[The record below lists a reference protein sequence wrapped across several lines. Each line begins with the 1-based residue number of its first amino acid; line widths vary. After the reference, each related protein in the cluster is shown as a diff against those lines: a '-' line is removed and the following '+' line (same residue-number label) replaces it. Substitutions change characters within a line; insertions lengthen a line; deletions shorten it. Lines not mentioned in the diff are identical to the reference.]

1 MRHRPQGHTHGT
13 ALLSA
18 RPAVPTSDSP
28 AGSSAL
34 WHRTSQPR
42 EALPFPRG
50 DFCSLVEKAPSL
62 TVKLHF
68 TAKQNGVPQLISG
81 HAAPL
86 GLPIAP
92 CRRQSPPAPLGRAP
106 VLPQHRLLPFSPC
119 SMSPGSPRP
128 APGRSARGGRWGSSR
143 RSEAP
148 SAAARGCPRPAG
160 PTAASGPE
168 LRRAPPPAP
177 PSARPSAARRP
188 PAEGP
193 GERPG
198 GPGGRAERR
207 GGAGRG
213 GGSGYTSCPLRA
225 EPGGGGGAGHGG
237 EVSAASPPVEGRSRG
252 QSSAGPSRAEPSRG
266 WGQLPPPPRSPRP
279 APAALLARS
288 RRVNGRFRTAAA
300 LGPRGG
306 SGLRRAGLRGT
317 GCGSERVSCPSEG
330 AAAALVAG
338 GAQPGSRGGS
348 PGPAPGRPPPSA
360 VVPWLPRIAPSRRRS
375 RGREGRPESGSAG
388 RANAAAV
395 PAFRRE
401 GLGAVGR
408 SCELRA
414 PQGSS
419 SRLAARSSLS
429 GGEKG
434 EPCWRAARRLGAG
447 RWELSVFLR
456 SVKFVCLFHFSS
468 RSTRFRLVCRK
479 VSLRYHASPE
489 RGCGTPAFTRSRH
502 GVSPASARSHH
513 RRRFLPRCWPRW
525 GSGMQGS
532 PFGARTP

>member
-225 EPGGGGGAGHGG
+225 EPGGGGAGHGG

-252 QSSAGPSRAEPSRG
+252 QSPAGPSRAEP
-266 WGQLPPPPRSPRP
+266 
-279 APAALLARS
+279 
-288 RRVNGRFRTAAA
+288 RV
-300 LGPRGG
+300 
-306 SGLRRAGLRGT
+306 
-317 GCGSERVSCPSEG
+317 G
-330 AAAALVAG
+330 AAAAAAPEPPPCPGRAPRPLAAGERAVPDCGRSRPPRWERVASC
-338 GAQPGSRGGS
+338 GAPRDWVRFRAGFVPQRGSGCCACCRRGAAGISRRFTWARSGPPSPLRGGS
-348 PGPAPGRPPPSA
+348 VAAPNRPVPEE
-360 VVPWLPRIAPSRRRS
+360 VPWS
-375 RGREGRPESGSAG
+375 RGSA
-388 RANAAAV
+388 
-395 PAFRRE
+395 
-401 GLGAVGR
+401 
-408 SCELRA
+408 
-414 PQGSS
+414 
-419 SRLAARSSLS
+419 
-429 GGEKG
+429 
-434 EPCWRAARRLGAG
+434 
-447 RWELSVFLR
+447 
-456 SVKFVCLFHFSS
+456 
-468 RSTRFRLVCRK
+468 
-479 VSLRYHASPE
+479 
-489 RGCGTPAFTRSRH
+489 
-502 GVSPASARSHH
+502 
-513 RRRFLPRCWPRW
+513 
-525 GSGMQGS
+525 
-532 PFGARTP
+532 

>member
-1 MRHRPQGHTHGT
+1 MRHRPQGHTHST

-266 WGQLPPPPRSPRP
+266 WGQLPPPRSPRP

-348 PGPAPGRPPPSA
+348 PGPAPGRPPPPRWFRGCPESPRPGGGPAVAKVGLSRVPRAVPTPPLFLPSDVKGSERSDVPASSA
-360 VVPWLPRIAPSRRRS
+360 LPR
-375 RGREGRPESGSAG
+375 
-388 RANAAAV
+388 AAALGWLLA
-395 PAFRRE
+395 PLCLGERRE
-401 GLGAVGR
+401 SRAGALPGVSVR
-408 SCELRA
+408 
-414 PQGSS
+414 
-419 SRLAARSSLS
+419 
-429 GGEKG
+429 
-434 EPCWRAARRLGAG
+434 GAG
-447 RWELSVFLR
+447 NYPY
-456 SVKFVCLFHFSS
+456 SS
-468 RSTRFRLVCRK
+468 
-479 VSLRYHASPE
+479 
-489 RGCGTPAFTRSRH
+489 
-502 GVSPASARSHH
+502 
-513 RRRFLPRCWPRW
+513 
-525 GSGMQGS
+525 
-532 PFGARTP
+532 GA

>member
-1 MRHRPQGHTHGT
+1 MRRLH
-13 ALLSA
+13 LL
-18 RPAVPTSDSP
+18 RDGAV
-28 AGSSAL
+28 
-34 WHRTSQPR
+34 
-42 EALPFPRG
+42 
-50 DFCSLVEKAPSL
+50 
-62 TVKLHF
+62 
-68 TAKQNGVPQLISG
+68 
-81 HAAPL
+81 
-86 GLPIAP
+86 
-92 CRRQSPPAPLGRAP
+92 GRA
-106 VLPQHRLLPFSPC
+106 
-119 SMSPGSPRP
+119 
-128 APGRSARGGRWGSSR
+128 R
-143 RSEAP
+143 R
-148 SAAARGCPRPAG
+148 
-160 PTAASGPE
+160 
-168 LRRAPPPAP
+168 
-177 PSARPSAARRP
+177 
-188 PAEGP
+188 
-193 GERPG
+193 
-198 GPGGRAERR
+198 GRAEPRV
-207 GGAGRG
+207 GAAAAAPEPPP
-213 GGSGYTSCPLRA
+213 CPGCASRPLAAGERA
-225 EPGGGGGAGHGG
+225 VPDC
-237 EVSAASPPVEGRSRG
+237 GRSR
-252 QSSAGPSRAEPSRG
+252 
-266 WGQLPPPPRSPRP
+266 PPRWERVASCRCERP
-279 APAALLARS
+279 
-288 RRVNGRFRTAAA
+288 
-300 LGPRGG
+300 
-306 SGLRRAGLRGT
+306 RRAGLRGT

-338 GAQPGSRGGS
+338 EAQPGSRGGS

-388 RANAAAV
+388 RADAAAV